1 MLKLA
6 LLVTFVLLATDCVP
20 VYSRELTSLD
30 CIHMLRLKCG
40 EGGSVLFRVLV
51 GPDSK
56 VIEVTPKAEH
66 PSLEM
71 KNAATCLAAHTD
83 RLDPTISRSKVPF
96 EFEFS
101 VGPMRCQDIQPVQTH

>member
-6 LLVTFVLLATDCVP
+6 LWATIVLLATDCGP
-20 VYSRELTSLD
+20 LSSHELTSLD

-40 EGGSVLFRVLV
+40 EGGPVLFRVLV

-56 VIEVTPKAEH
+56 VIEVRPKAEH

-71 KNAATCLAAHTD
+71 ENAAKCLAAHTD
-83 RLDPTISRSKVPF
+83 RLDPIISRSRAPF
-96 EFEFS
+96 EFDFT
-101 VGPMRCQDIQPVQTH
+101 VGPMYC

>member
-6 LLVTFVLLATDCVP
+6 LCVTIALLAIDCAP
-20 VYSRELTSLD
+20 VSSRELTSLD

-40 EGGSVLFRVLV
+40 EGGPVLFHVRV

-56 VIEVTPKAEH
+56 VIEVRPKAEY

-71 KNAATCLAAHTD
+71 ENAATCLAVHTD
-83 RLDPTISRSKVPF
+83 RLDPIISRSQAPF
-96 EFEFS
+96 EFDFT
-101 VGPMRCQDIQPVQTH
+101 VGPMYC